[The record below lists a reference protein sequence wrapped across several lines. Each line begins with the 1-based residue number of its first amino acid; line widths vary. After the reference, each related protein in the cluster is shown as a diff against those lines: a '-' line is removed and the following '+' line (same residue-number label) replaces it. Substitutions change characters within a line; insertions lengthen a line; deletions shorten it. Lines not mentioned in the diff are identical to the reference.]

1 MASPM
6 RNVLENFEISPPI
19 ASVQA
24 TTLPLTFLDIPWLL
38 FSPTQPLFFYDFPH
52 SNSHFRDSI
61 LPALKTSLSLALQ
74 YYFPLAGNLVT
85 PPRPA
90 RPFLSCSGGDFVVL
104 TVSESAGNFHGL
116 SGHHQR
122 DAVDFHRLVPEFPAA
137 AHSSPLLAVQITLFA
152 QNGISIGFSLRN
164 VASDERTFDQ
174 FLKTWAAI
182 FKVGIELHR
191 PVLSKSVPIYDR
203 SAIQDSGGVYPIL
216 LEEWWRFRDSHSLT
230 GPGPDDP
237 MVRATFTMGRPEMEI
252 IKSWI
257 LIRSKKLFGST
268 HLLLSPYVLTCA
280 YLWFCLMKTT
290 GSGSNV
296 HKPIEQT
303 ELRYFG
309 FIAGGLTRLDY
320 PVPRSYVGNCVA
332 FGRATA
338 RQNELT
344 GDNGVLFAAKAIG
357 DTIKKLDED
366 VLGGAENWIS
376 DWSVFSGPGPHV
388 MVTGSPKVDLY
399 GLDFGW
405 GRPKKIEDI
414 SIDRTHAVSLCESRD
429 IIGGI
434 EIGLTLPKPKMD
446 AFASLFNEGLKSLL

>member
-1 MASPM
+1 MDSPV
-6 RNVLENFEISPPI
+6 RNVVERFEISAPI
-19 ASVQA
+19 GSVLP

-61 LPALKTSLSLALQ
+61 LPGLKTSLSHALQ

-85 PPRPA
+85 PPWPA
-90 RPFLSCSGGDFVVL
+90 KPYLACSGGDFVDL
-104 TVSESAGNFHGL
+104 TVAESASDFHHL

-122 DAVDFHRLVPEFPAA
+122 DVLDFHCLVPELPAA
-137 AHSSPLLAVQITLFA
+137 NSSHAKVPLLAVQITLFA
-152 QNGISIGFSLRN
+152 EHGISIGFSLRN

-191 PVLSKSVPIYDR
+191 PVLNKNLPSYDR
-203 SAIQDSGGVYPIL
+203 SVIQDSDGVYPIL
-216 LEEWWRFRDSHSLT
+216 LEEWWRFRDS
-230 GPGPDDP
+230 GPGGPILDDP

-257 LIRSKKLFGST
+257 LSRSKKLFGST

-280 YLWFCLMKTT
+280 YLWVCLMKTT
-290 GSGSNV
+290 GSNT
-296 HKPIEQT
+296 HNPT
-303 ELRYFG
+303 ELRHFG

-338 RQNELT
+338 RQDELT
-344 GDNGVLFAAKAIG
+344 GDNGVMFAARAIG
-357 DTIKKLDED
+357 ETIKKLDED
-366 VLGGAENWIS
+366 VLGGAEKWIS
-376 DWSVFSGPGPHV
+376 EWSVFSGAGPHV
-388 MVTGSPKVDLY
+388 MVTGSPKVDMY

-405 GRPKKIEDI
+405 GGPKKIEEI
-414 SIDRTHAVSLCESRD
+414 SIDRTQAVSLCESRD
-429 IIGGI
+429 ISGGI
-434 EIGLTLPKPKMD
+434 EIGLSLSKAKMD